1 MKNLFFLSLFLLPHF
16 VQAQSGMTLDECIR
30 LAWKQNPSVRNS
42 VIDIKEARADYMAAV
57 GAFLPRAAV
66 NAETGKRFG
75 RSIDPDTNGYTNET
89 FEEGTVG
96 LDMTLSLFEGFSR
109 IHQVRFRKMN
119 KERSEWAL
127 KNKQNE
133 LAYQVTDAYY
143 KLILERKLLNLALEQ
158 SRLSERYLKQ
168 TEAFVELGLKS
179 ASDLQEVKARRE
191 GDIYRYKSREN
202 TCRLALLHLEQL
214 MNFQPGDTL
223 VIQDTIVEANQLP
236 LLSVPST
243 EILYAQSLEIL
254 PAILNTVY
262 VIIATLIFIL
272 PLGVGSAIY
281 LTEYATNK
289 RLVAVIEFATETL
302 SGMPSI
308 IFALV
313 GVIVF
318 CELFGLGISLIAGA
332 FSLVMMTLP
341 TVIRTTQES
350 LKTVPQSYREGS
362 LALGSGKWHMI
373 RTVVLP
379 SSVDGIVTGCIL
391 AVGRI
396 VGESAVLM
404 FTAGMGMRLA
414 KYGDTVGEFF
424 TNLFDSSGATLTVAL
439 YNYAKERADF
449 DSAFAVAVV
458 LLVIA
463 FVINIAAKLAGKKLK
478 NR

>member
-1 MKNLFFLSLFLLPHF
+1 MNEHGSITQGLSPRRKAYDITMRTLLYVSAAIICALLVFLIGYILYRGIPSLSWQFLT
-16 VQAQSGMTLDECIR
+16 SEE
-30 LAWKQNPSVRNS
+30 S
-42 VIDIKEARADYMAAV
+42 VIKDI
-57 GAFLPRAAV
+57 
-66 NAETGKRFG
+66 
-75 RSIDPDTNGYTNET
+75 
-89 FEEGTVG
+89 EG
-96 LDMTLSLFEGFSR
+96 
-109 IHQVRFRKMN
+109 
-119 KERSEWAL
+119 
-127 KNKQNE
+127 
-133 LAYQVTDAYY
+133 
-143 KLILERKLLNLALEQ
+143 
-158 SRLSERYLKQ
+158 
-168 TEAFVELGLKS
+168 
-179 ASDLQEVKARRE
+179 
-191 GDIYRYKSREN
+191 
-202 TCRLALLHLEQL
+202 
-214 MNFQPGDTL
+214 
-223 VIQDTIVEANQLP
+223 
-236 LLSVPST
+236 
-243 EILYAQSLEIL
+243 IL

-404 FTAGMGMRLA
+404 FMAGMGMRLA